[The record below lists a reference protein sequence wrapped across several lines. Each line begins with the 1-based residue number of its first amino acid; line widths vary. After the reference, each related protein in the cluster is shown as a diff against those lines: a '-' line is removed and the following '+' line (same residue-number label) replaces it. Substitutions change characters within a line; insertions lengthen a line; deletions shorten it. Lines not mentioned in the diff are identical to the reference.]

1 VEPDRTYPRGSTVTY
16 TTRAGARRRHPPTAP
31 ITTAV
36 VVGLPLRDV
45 HTGSVW
51 VPVRPPT
58 VPEHAPAVL
67 VRAADIIDIS
77 RADQ

>member
-1 VEPDRTYPRGSTVTY
+1 MDPDRTYPRGSTVTY
-16 TTRAGARRRHPPTAP
+16 TTRVGARRRHPPPPP

-51 VPVRPPT
+51 VPVRPPA
-58 VPEHAPAVL
+58 VPEDAPATL

>member
-1 VEPDRTYPRGSTVTY
+1 M
-16 TTRAGARRRHPPTAP
+16 
-31 ITTAV
+31 
-36 VVGLPLRDV
+36 VGLPLRDV

>member
-1 VEPDRTYPRGSTVTY
+1 VELDEMYPMGSTVTY
-16 TTRAGARRRHPPTAP
+16 TSRTSVRRRHPPTAP

-36 VVGLPLRDV
+36 VVGLPLREV

-51 VPVRPPT
+51 VPVRPLT
-58 VPEHAPAVL
+58 EPESAPATL

-77 RADQ
+77 RTDQ

>member
-1 VEPDRTYPRGSTVTY
+1 MTY
-16 TTRAGARRRHPPTAP
+16 TTRVGARHRHPPTPP

-51 VPVRPPT
+51 VPVRPPA
-58 VPEHAPAVL
+58 APDGCPATL
-67 VRAADIIDIS
+67 VRATDIIDIS